1 MLYPLY
7 LSCSYEVCKA
17 NVCWHC
23 DCNVPKLPHFFS
35 PKFIPCKLRNVRN
48 RVKIQLCV
56 DFFFIQKNGLTFAVH
71 KYCMYFWRRLLQS
84 ADCSADSID
93 PDPQSKTRIVFGTL
107 LPNGP
112 YQLQCALQTIMEV
125 TFIFFTHRTSPA
137 AVGFGIMHRYCCLLQ
152 YSADSTSQPAVANRS
167 FFLASSLL
175 MVKTAREV
183 YINP

>member
-1 MLYPLY
+1 MLALRLQCAKIATFFQSKIYPLQITKRSKQSQNSA
-7 LSCSYEVCKA
+7 L
-17 NVCWHC
+17 CW
-23 DCNVPKLPHFFS
+23 
-35 PKFIPCKLRNVRN
+35 
-48 RVKIQLCV
+48 
-56 DFFFIQKNGLTFAVH
+56 FFFIQKNGLTFAVH